1 MGTLGARWQTPTFL
15 RLLAATAVA
24 FMIVKSPGPL
34 TIGGLAAWAWSLHR
48 AHLAVGAP
56 SLVPRR
62 ILALVLVVFL
72 LTFTIAFATD
82 LAVHGHP

>member
-1 MGTLGARWQTPTFL
+1 
-15 RLLAATAVA
+15 
-24 FMIVKSPGPL
+24 MIVKSLGPL
-34 TIGGLAAWAWSLHR
+34 TIGPAIGGLATWAWSLHR

-56 SLVPRR
+56 SLAPHR
-62 ILALVLVVFL
+62 ILALVLVVLL